1 RPAVTTKL
9 DAFKPIIRLRLE
21 AYPELSA
28 VRLLEEIRA
37 AGYDGGYTQLK
48 EFVRSIRPV
57 VAPQPV
63 MRFETPPGRQA
74 QIDFARFR
82 FPWGVRYALPV
93 VLGYSRLP
101 SLRFYRRQAMR
112 TVIVRPEE
120 AVIHFGGLPR

>member
-82 FPWGVRYALPV
+82 FPWGVRYALLV
-93 VLGYSRLP
+93 VLGYL
-101 SLRFYRRQAMR
+101 LFRFRTCTVGAVNVNEYCRIRKEIYRF
-112 TVIVRPEE
+112 P
-120 AVIHFGGLPR
+120 

>member
-82 FPWGVRYALPV
+82 FPWGALRAAGRTRLLAAALAALLPAARHANAARR
-93 VLGYSRLP
+93 SRGSVQL
-101 SLRFYRRQAMR
+101 LRR
-112 TVIVRPEE
+112 
-120 AVIHFGGLPR
+120 